1 MSNQTTQSARSRV
14 SIWTQAV
21 RPFSF
26 TASMI
31 PVILG
36 AILTLSYPG
45 DVAWQLFPLVVICSL
60 LYHAGTNLISD
71 YFDFQRGVDRN
82 YTFGSSRVLVEGL
95 LTPGQILAAAWILF
109 GIATILGFI
118 LIAVRGLPMLI
129 LGVVGLLGGYLY
141 TGRPIGYKYVALGD
155 FLVFTLMGPLM
166 VIGSYFTLT
175 GAYNNTVLFVSL
187 PIGFL
192 VAAILHANNLRDISH
207 DAQAGV
213 KTLANLIGHKGAK
226 VEYFF
231 LVSAAYLS
239 VLIMVFAKIVS
250 PWSLLVFLSL
260 PPALKNIKSIAN
272 SQPEKPKAIALI
284 DVQTAQLHLL
294 FGLLLTISI
303 IVRAVT
309 S

>member
-1 MSNQTTQSARSRV
+1 MANQTTPSARSQV
-14 SIWTQAV
+14 SIWMQAV
-21 RPFSF
+21 RAFSF
-26 TASMI
+26 TASMT
-31 PVILG
+31 PVLLG
-36 AILTLSYPG
+36 TMLTLSYPG
-45 DVAWQLFPLVVICSL
+45 DVAWQLFPLVIICSL

-71 YFDFQRGVDRN
+71 YFDFKRGVDRN
-82 YTFGSSRVLVEGL
+82 YTFGSSRVLVEGFL
-95 LTPGQILAAAWILF
+95 KPGQILAAAWILF

-118 LIAVRGLPMLI
+118 LVAVRGLPMLI
-129 LGVVGLLGGYLY
+129 LGGVGLLGGYLY

-166 VIGSYFTLT
+166 VIGSYFALT
-175 GAYNNTVLFVSL
+175 GAYSNTVLFVSL

-239 VLIMVFAKIVS
+239 VLIMIFTKVVS

-260 PPALKNIKSIAN
+260 PPALKNIKSIAT
-272 SQPEKPKAIALI
+272 SQPEKPEAIALI